1 MVKINEVAE
10 AAGVSISTVSYA
22 LSGKRPISADTR
34 LPHREAVREL
44 GYSPNAGARMLAGSR
59 TQIFALTEP
68 LRKDTHAP
76 THMAF
81 VLATAV
87 AARRNDYDILLLT
100 DEDAKAGMG
109 RVAANGLVDAILVL
123 DVAPDDER
131 VALAR
136 AISTPD
142 DLHRRARSTTRV
154 SCASTWTSRPRRRSR
169 SIGSP
174 MRGTRPIGLIG
185 HPDVSYE
192 MSNFPPRVRSA
203 FEARAQEREVA
214 HVSFGTTG
222 TKRTSRSATR
232 RTVAASARWRGD
244 GVRPALHRR
253 GARVVLAD
261 LAERGLRVPEDIS
274 IVSVGGSFDAGSAR
288 DTARLH
294 PPRARGIMR
303 PGRRPGTAQPRRRP
317 TRSGAAAHRPDLSCR
332 RGSVAAVADSA
343 PASQR
348 GARPLTARDP
358 ARFSTRIIEALRL
371 HNSTPSTHC
380 PDQRGSPGKE
390 CHRWHAPLAPTPS
403 EGSPSSAR

>member
-34 LPHREAVREL
+34 RRIEDAVREL

-136 AISTPD
+136 AISTPTIFIGVPD
-142 DLHRRARSTTRV
+142 DNEGLVCVDLDFAAAAALAVDRLAEAGHVA
-154 SCASTWTSRPRRRSR
+154 
-169 SIGSP
+169 
-174 MRGTRPIGLIG
+174 IGLIG
-185 HPDVSYE
+185 QPQVTYE
-192 MSNFPPRVRSA
+192 KSNFPPRVRASFA
-203 FEARAQEREVA
+203 DRAEERGMTA
-214 HVSFGTTG
+214 HFRTTG
-222 TKRTSRSATR
+222 TKHTSRTATR
-232 RTVAASARWRGD
+232 RAVAEMLEA
-244 GVRPALHRR
+244 GVTAFVLHCVEE
-253 GARVVLAD
+253 AHAVVLGE
-261 LAERGLRVPEDIS
+261 LAERALRIPADVS
-274 IVSVGGSFDAGSAR
+274 VVSVGASFD
-288 DTARLH
+288 TAALSTPLDSIPLVPEASCDLAVSLAIRSLGEDA
-294 PPRARGIMR
+294 PR
-303 PGRRPGTAQPRRRP
+303 PGLRLIEPTYTAHG
-317 TRSGAAAHRPDLSCR
+317 SVGAAP
-332 RGSVAAVADSA
+332 A
-343 PASQR
+343 PA
-348 GARPLTARDP
+348 P
-358 ARFSTRIIEALRL
+358 ARTEP
-371 HNSTPSTHC
+371 PS
-380 PDQRGSPGKE
+380 D
-390 CHRWHAPLAPTPS
+390 
-403 EGSPSSAR
+403 